1 MVLKVISR
9 DGMLHSIYVS
19 NGEPSQPPVR
29 FAPANAN
36 LSGLIV
42 VDNVAYAAAGPSCD
56 AAPDQVLALDLE
68 SKQVSNFKLDSG
80 TIAGAEGFALG
91 PDGAVYLSN
100 TAGDLVALEPKTLKP
115 RGVYKAGQPL
125 ATAPV
130 IFPHG
135 EQAWIAAAAKDG
147 SIHLVDAAKMDST
160 LAKSS
165 PSNVQVNGLA
175 TWQDAAG
182 TRWLLGSTANS
193 VTAWKV
199 TDRGGTPSL
208 ETGWTSPDLASPIAP
223 VIVNGVVFT
232 GSTGA
237 SPVLYALDGATGN
250 PLWNSG
256 NKIAPAIRGGSLS
269 VGNSQVFLGSNNGTL
284 YVFGFPMEH

>member
-1 MVLKVISR
+1 MKDAQTLAVKRAEVEFHNFASL
-9 DGMLHSIYVS
+9 
-19 NGEPSQPPVR
+19 GEPERAIAAYAEENTRRAGLIIKYRDFIGPLSP
-29 FAPANAN
+29 FLEIGANAGHTSY
-36 LSGLIV
+36 L
-42 VDNVAYAAAGPSCD
+42 
-56 AAPDQVLALDLE
+56 LA
-68 SKQVSNFKLDSG
+68 NHF
-80 TIAGAEGFALG
+80 GAEGFALG

-130 IFPHG
+130 IFQHG

-147 SIHLVDAAKMDST
+147 SIHLVDAANMDKA

-182 TRWLLGSTANS
+182 TRWLLGSTASS

-199 TDRGGTPSL
+199 TDRGGTPSFAIA
-208 ETGWTSPDLASPIAP
+208 WTSRDLASPIPP
-223 VIVNGVVFT
+223 VIVNGVVLT
-232 GSTGA
+232 ASTGA

-256 NKIAPAIRGGSLS
+256 NKIASAIRGGSLS